1 MKYWREVIICGLI
14 ATIIIKHNNTETEV
28 ITNTVEVIKVVKE
41 PCPETFKQAFK
52 RNPLVWQ
59 WSVQN
64 IPPDGNV
71 AQWVLKT
78 MWNKSEHII

>member
-52 RNPLVWQ
+52 RN
-59 WSVQN
+59 SVF
-64 IPPDGNV
+64 GLGYV
-71 AQWVLKT
+71 FE
-78 MWNKSEHII
+78 WNNNSYVIKYKE